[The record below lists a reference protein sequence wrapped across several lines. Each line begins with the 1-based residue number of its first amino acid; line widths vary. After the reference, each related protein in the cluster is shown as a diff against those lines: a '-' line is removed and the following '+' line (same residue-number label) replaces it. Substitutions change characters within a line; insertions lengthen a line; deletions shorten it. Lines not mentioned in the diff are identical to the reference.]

1 MIITISYSAAIFV
14 DLTSIFSAFLE
25 VSINFLYN
33 SHVDE
38 EKPNSNGNVVKQ
50 ACIFTLHGLNQLL
63 WPAVCINC
71 RINISEDENKLCRNC
86 WDELL
91 ISTGADYCRHCGR
104 EAGEYALLD
113 DTCPDCQGKE
123 ILFDSIAR
131 AGIYEHTLRKMILSF
146 KNGRTELISVLGF
159 LADSALQG
167 SDFIND
173 VELFVPVPL
182 HWTRRMAR
190 GYNQS
195 HVLAKKLKHGTA
207 IISTDLV
214 RIRRTKSQPAMASPA
229 ARAKNVAGAF
239 AVRYSHKLTGR
250 RICLVDDIKTTGAT
264 LNECA
269 RTLKLAGASKV
280 FALVL
285 AVAGQKKAG

>member
-1 MIITISYSAAIFV
+1 MEIFI
-14 DLTSIFSAFLE
+14 DLTLIFSAFLL
-25 VSINFLYN
+25 INLNSLYN
-33 SHVDE
+33 SWVDK
-38 EKPNSNGNVVKQ
+38 EKSNSLSNVIKQ
-50 ACIFTLHGLNQLL
+50 AGIFTLHGLNQLL

-71 RINISEDENKLCRNC
+71 RISISETDNKLCRNC
-86 WDELL
+86 WDKLL
-91 ISTGADYCRHCGR
+91 TCTGADYCRRCGR
-104 EAGEYALLD
+104 DVGKFALLAGK
-113 DTCPDCQGKE
+113 CPDCQGKE
-123 ILFDSIAR
+123 VLFDRIAR

-146 KNGRTELISVLGF
+146 KNGRTELVSDLGF

-167 SDFIND
+167 SDFICD

-182 HWTRRMAR
+182 HWTRRLVR

-195 HVLAKKLKHGTA
+195 HVLVKKLRHRKSK
-207 IISTDLV
+207 ISTDLI

-239 AVRYSHKLTGR
+239 AVRYSHIFAGR

-269 RTLKLAGASKV
+269 KTLKRVGASKV

-285 AVAGQKKAG
+285 AVAGQKDVS